1 MTKSGNLTR
10 EEPNMRKAGIL
21 MPVASLPSPYGI
33 GDFGEDS
40 YRFIDLMK
48 QAGITLWQ
56 ILPLN
61 PLGYGNS
68 PYQPYSSFAGDE
80 LYISLDLLEKDGL
93 LENTKPYH
101 KNYTHIDYQGVRA
114 YKEKYLKKAYKN
126 FKLQQNSSKSSMQR
140 NQEYHE
146 FIKQEWVY
154 PYAVYLTIKKQNNLI
169 CWNEWPKDQQT
180 WIINKEY
187 DISHLEDKIAYEM
200 FLQYEFFSQW
210 MNLKEYANRNGIEI
224 MGDIPIYVGIDSLDV
239 WSNQECFLLDADSKP
254 AFVAGVPPD
263 YFSKT
268 GQRWGNPIYDWDYIE
283 KTGFDFWLKRLSY
296 NSKLFDIIR
305 IDHFRAFD
313 TYWKIPASCDTAIEG
328 EWVEAP
334 GYQLFDK
341 VFKEFKDIKIVV
353 EDLGDLR
360 PEVLSLRD
368 YYGFKGMRIVQFN
381 FNPREE
387 ENSNYDHVENLILY
401 TGTHD
406 NQTMKGWYQSQN
418 PKVKKRVLRD
428 LKSSHCTE
436 GSPAWRFVDFTYK
449 QDSYMSIV
457 PMQDILELDDKG
469 RINTPGT
476 LGTPNWEWK
485 MNSLEPFEKRV
496 EALRKLVIRE

>member
-1 MTKSGNLTR
+1 
-10 EEPNMRKAGIL
+10 MRKAGIL
-21 MPVASLPSPYGI
+21 MPVASLPSSYGI

-80 LYISLDLLEKDGL
+80 LYISLDLLVKDGL
-93 LENTKPYH
+93 LESAKPYH
-101 KNYTHIDYQGVRA
+101 KRYTHIDYQGVRA
-114 YKEKYLKKAYKN
+114 YKEKYLKKAFEN
-126 FKLQQNSSKSSMQR
+126 FKSLNNRKELSEQR
-140 NQEYHE
+140 SQEYHE
-146 FIKQEWVY
+146 FIEQEWVY
-154 PYAVYLTIKKQNNLI
+154 PYAVYLTLKKQNNLI

-180 WIINKEY
+180 WIINKQY
-187 DISHLEDKIAYEM
+187 DISHLKDKIAYEM
-200 FLQYEFFSQW
+200 FLQYEFYSQW
-210 MNLKEYANRNGIEI
+210 MKLKEYANHNGIEI

-239 WSNQECFLLDADSKP
+239 WSNQKCFLLDADSKP

-334 GYQLFDK
+334 GYQLFDT

-360 PEVLSLRD
+360 PEVHQLRD
-368 YYGFKGMRIVQFN
+368 HYGFKGMRIVQFN
-381 FNPREE
+381 FNPKEE
-387 ENSNYDHVENLILY
+387 ENSNYDHVEHLILY

-418 PKVKKRVLRD
+418 PKVKERVLRD
-428 LKSSHCTE
+428 LKSFDCTK
-436 GSPAWRFVDFTYK
+436 GSPAWRFVEFTYK
-449 QDSYMSIV
+449 QESYMSIV

-485 MNSLEPFEKRV
+485 MNSLDPFEQKV
-496 EALRKLVIRE
+496 DELRKLVVRE